1 MHYAVV
7 HVNSSDCSYTSG
19 WSYLRHQGNTRDA
32 EVAAPVARNTK
43 PLSCFNRSILSLEN
57 IPACLGLSNTFSEIG
72 EPVRRSVS
80 LPDLTTCPYENNEP
94 SGCSK
99 KMMPALLPLG
109 EAKQWSRESELNS
122 DVGNAAECLLTA
134 IENNDSEV
142 VQSLIHEPLLDFN
155 MKVISKTSRR
165 LCTPLMLAIERNFL
179 ELAKIILKVEMVEID
194 RVLGSNALHVAVQEG
209 YADAVDLLLRSG
221 ADVNIPD
228 VNGWTSLM
236 KACKT
241 KNEDIVRLLL
251 GYQADVKLINLF
263 GLSALNILVNDDGA
277 ERPDLLVLL
286 IEHGA
291 PIDQCD
297 MNAWFPLIIA
307 IKNGCLQYIRILLD
321 EGWEKATCQ
330 KEALVFLFAAVYGSE
345 SLLRYLYDKMPKNFL
360 SFKDVDKYCSL
371 RGVAVSHYKTVL
383 TLLKERYG
391 DLLSPELP
399 ETFFSLKS
407 RCRRVIQRQ
416 MLDRGFD
423 QLPLPANLK
432 NYCAQIQLP
441 ILVDNEEELRAFYRS
456 EYETEDREDWFLTWD
471 SLSPIDSVGW
481 FHEGTWG

>member
-1 MHYAVV
+1 MI
-7 HVNSSDCSYTSG
+7 SSDSSCTTG
-19 WSYLRHQGNTRDA
+19 WSYLRYQSNTGDA
-32 EVAAPVARNTK
+32 QVVAPVARNTK
-43 PLSCFNRSILSLEN
+43 PLSCFSRSLWSLEN
-57 IPACLGLSNTFSEIG
+57 TPTCPGLSNRFSEIG

-80 LPDLTTCPYENNEP
+80 LPDLTICPCENNEP
-94 SGCSK
+94 SKCGK
-99 KMMPALLPLG
+99 KRMPALLSQG
-109 EAKQWSRESELNS
+109 EAKQWGRESELNS
-122 DVGNAAECLLTA
+122 DGGHAAECLLTA

-155 MKVISKTSRR
+155 MEVISKTSRR
-165 LCTPLMLAIERNFL
+165 WCTPLMLAIERNFL
-179 ELAKIILKVEMVEID
+179 ELARIILKVETVEIN
-194 RVLGSNALHVAVQEG
+194 RVLGSNALHVAAQEG
-209 YADAVDLLLRSG
+209 NADAVDLLVRSG
-221 ADVNIPD
+221 ADVNARD

-251 GYQADVKLINLF
+251 DYQADVTLVNLF
-263 GLSALNILVNDDGA
+263 ELSALNILVNDDGA

-291 PIDQCD
+291 PVDQCD

-307 IKNGCLQYIRILLD
+307 IKNGCLQYIRVLLG

-330 KEALVFLFAAVYGSE
+330 NEGLVFLFAAVYGNE
-345 SLLRYLYDKMPKNFL
+345 SVLRYLYDKMPKNFL

-371 RGVAVSHYKTVL
+371 RGIDVSHYKTVL

-407 RCRRVIQRQ
+407 QCRRVIQRQ

-423 QLPLPANLK
+423 QLPLSANLK
-432 NYCAQIQLP
+432 NYCAQTQLP

-456 EYETEDREDWFLTWD
+456 EYETEDREDWFLTWG
-471 SLSPIDSVGW
+471 SPSPVDSVDW
-481 FHEGTWG
+481 FHEESWGI